1 MFALLFQLTSL
12 IRRDRK
18 AVTALEYGLIAAL
31 IGVFIIGALTSL
43 GTQLTATFNTIVTKM
58 GAA

>member
-1 MFALLFQLTSL
+1 MFAVLFQLTSL
-12 IRRDRK
+12 MRRDRR
-18 AVTALEYGLIAAL
+18 AVTALGYGLIAAL

-43 GTQLTATFNTIVTKM
+43 GTQLTTTFNTIVTKM